1 MTVFLFT
8 IIKKRK
14 VYMAGALYLTQE
26 GLDKLHAELAEL
38 KGRRKEVVKRI
49 QDAKDFGD
57 LSENSEYEDA
67 KNEQAFVEGRIQ
79 EVEVVLRMAKVAQ
92 RQKGSKSGVDLGCTV
107 TVVVDGGEET
117 YQIVGATEAN
127 PIKGKI
133 SIDSPTGKAFLGK
146 NVGDKVLVETPSG
159 KIEYKIISLN

>member
-1 MTVFLFT
+1 MV
-8 IIKKRK
+8 
-14 VYMAGALYLTQE
+14 GALYLTQE
-26 GLDKLHAELAEL
+26 GLDKLHSELAEL

-79 EVEVVLRMAKVAQ
+79 EVEEVLRMAKVAQ

-107 TVVVDGGEET
+107 TVVVEGGEET

-146 NVGDKVLVETPSG
+146 NAGDKVLVETPSG
-159 KIEYKIISLN
+159 KIEYKIKSLS